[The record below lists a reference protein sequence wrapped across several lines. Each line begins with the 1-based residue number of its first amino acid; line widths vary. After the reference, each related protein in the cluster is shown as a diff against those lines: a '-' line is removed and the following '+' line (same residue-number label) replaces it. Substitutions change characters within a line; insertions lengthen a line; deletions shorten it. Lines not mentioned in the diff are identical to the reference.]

1 MIGLLN
7 EEEAAVRK
15 NGKSEPL
22 REAGGQGQLWLQ
34 LPGLV
39 REALY
44 ETVIAAGLACVN
56 EVLEAE
62 RSGLCG
68 PRYQHLP
75 GREALRAGHIA
86 SSLVLGGRRVA
97 ISRPRARSVDGR
109 ELSLPSWRE
118 WSTRD
123 PLTARAVE
131 QMVLG
136 VSTRRY
142 ARSLESLPPTASV
155 RGISKSAVSERF
167 VYGTERKLA
176 ELMSRELGKF
186 SFTALFIDGVHFGEH
201 LVLAAV
207 GVDDR
212 GDKHVLG
219 LREGAT
225 ENSAACKALLAD
237 LIERG
242 LDTEHSLLIV
252 IDGAKA
258 LHKAVVEV
266 FGARALIQRCREH
279 KKRNVSEALPERLR
293 TSVRTTM
300 NQAYATRDAKRARR
314 LLDNLA
320 GRLEDQHPGA
330 AASLREGLDET
341 LTVIRLGLPENLER
355 VLSSTNLIENLFSR
369 VREIGRR
376 VRRWQSGTMVLRWS
390 AAGVLEAERNFR
402 KIVGYRAMP
411 MLVAALRAHDAKINR
426 AGTVDDTEKAA

>member
-1 MIGLLN
+1 
-7 EEEAAVRK
+7 VRK

-22 REAGGQGQLWLQ
+22 RKAARQGQLWLQ

-44 ETVIAAGLACVN
+44 ETVIAAGLACVD

-62 RSGLCG
+62 RTRLCG
-68 PRYQHLP
+68 ARYEHQP
-75 GREALRAGHIA
+75 ERQALRAGHVA

-97 ISRPRARSVDGR
+97 VSRPRARGVDGH
-109 ELSLPSWRE
+109 ELNLPSWRE
-118 WSTRD
+118 WSMRD
-123 PLTARAVE
+123 PLTERAVE

-142 ARSLESLPPTASV
+142 ARSLEPLPSTADV

-176 ELMSRELGKF
+176 ELMSRELKQF
-186 SFTALFIDGVHFGEH
+186 SFTALFIDGVHFDEH
-201 LVLAAV
+201 VVLAAV
-207 GVDDR
+207 GVDDH
-212 GDKHVLG
+212 GDKHVLS
-219 LREGAT
+219 LREGAS
-225 ENSAACKALLAD
+225 ENAAACKALLAD

-242 LDTEHSLLIV
+242 LKAEHSLLVV

-258 LHKAVVEV
+258 LHKAVAEV

-293 TSVRTTM
+293 ASVRTMM

-320 GRLEDQHPGA
+320 RRLEDQHPGA

-341 LTVIRLGLPENLER
+341 LTVMRLALPDSIER

-390 AAGVLEAERNFR
+390 AAGVLEAERSFR
-402 KIVGYRAMP
+402 KITGYRAMP
-411 MLVAALRAHDAKINR
+411 LLVAALRANDAKLDR
-426 AGTVDDTEKAA
+426 SQTVDYPGKAA